1 MSSHGT
7 ILTLVGDISQTY
19 HHLPLTSDE
28 GFKSEQ
34 SEVYEFR
41 DMCLKGHGLY
51 VTSMQ
56 IPQRRAPSWSRSRDP
71 ERW

>member
-28 GFKSEQ
+28 GFRSEE
-34 SEVYEFR
+34 SEVYKFR
-41 DMCLKGHGLY
+41 DMCLKGHKHADTTKKSTILQ
-51 VTSMQ
+51 Q
-56 IPQRRAPSWSRSRDP
+56 I
-71 ERW
+71 